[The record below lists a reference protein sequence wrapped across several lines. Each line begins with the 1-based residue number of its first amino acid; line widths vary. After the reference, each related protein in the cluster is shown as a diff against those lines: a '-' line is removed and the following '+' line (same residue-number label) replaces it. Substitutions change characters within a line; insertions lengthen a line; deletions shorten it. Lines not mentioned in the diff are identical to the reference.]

1 MPAEGWSGVQRVQGD
16 QAAPQTAARATG
28 GKGKPWRRRR
38 SKAPVRWEEEDEQ
51 GDYFAKTEKFR
62 GLTVN

>member
-1 MPAEGWSGVQRVQGD
+1 MPAGEGWGLGGAQKLGGM
-16 QAAPQTAARATG
+16 PTAARSQPTA
-28 GKGKPWRRRR
+28 GKPRRRRR